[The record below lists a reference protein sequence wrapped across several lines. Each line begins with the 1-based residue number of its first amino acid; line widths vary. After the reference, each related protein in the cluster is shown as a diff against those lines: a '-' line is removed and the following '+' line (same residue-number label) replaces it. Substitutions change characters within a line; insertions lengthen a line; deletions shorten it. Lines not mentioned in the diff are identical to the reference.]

1 MSDTT
6 VILPSITLL
15 YAGVLGIMA
24 IGLAFG
30 AGSIRGK
37 HGIPIG
43 DGGRPDLH
51 AAMRRH
57 GNFIE
62 WVPMILIL
70 FGLLEMH
77 GAGTVAM
84 HAMGA
89 ALVVSR
95 ILHAIGLNAQSIQ
108 SIPRAIGAGGTVII
122 MLVASVW
129 AIVIFL

>member
-1 MSDTT
+1 MT
-6 VILPSITLL
+6 ILPTITLL
-15 YAGVLGIMA
+15 YAGILGLMA
-24 IGLAFG
+24 IGLGFG

-37 HGIPIG
+37 YGIPIG

-51 AAMRRH
+51 VAMRRH

-70 FGLLEMH
+70 LGLLEVH
-77 GAGTVAM
+77 GLSHTAM
-84 HAMGA
+84 HSMGA

-95 ILHAIGLNAQSIQ
+95 LMHAIGLKADTIQ
-108 SIPRAIGAGGTVII
+108 SIPRAIGAGGTILI